1 MTRRSSISLGYPDLL
16 KWARTQRSYALR
28 RKYSS
33 IGRGVTNQEA
43 LSHDVAC
50 AEQVVRML
58 ERTEPGKQAN
68 MYELFKETS
77 K

>member
-1 MTRRSSISLGYPDLL
+1 MTRRSSISIGYKDLL
-16 KWARTQRSYALR
+16 QWARTQRSYALQ
-28 RKYSS
+28 RKSSS

-58 ERTEPGKQAN
+58 ERCEPGKQAN
-68 MYELFKETS
+68 MYELFQQTNK
-77 K
+77 